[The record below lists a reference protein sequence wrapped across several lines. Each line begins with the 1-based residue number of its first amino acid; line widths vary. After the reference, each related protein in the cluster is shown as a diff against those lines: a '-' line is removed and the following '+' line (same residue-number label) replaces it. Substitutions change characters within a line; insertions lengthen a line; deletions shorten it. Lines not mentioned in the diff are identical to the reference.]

1 MHKNFSSQGFTLIE
15 MLVGMFVFSII
26 ILLVSS
32 MFVSGL
38 ELQRRAFNVQHVEEH
53 STFILETMTKELR
66 IAEITS
72 PTVDTAC
79 PGTLD
84 SSLTILHPEHG
95 TITYALSGTDL
106 TRTVKGVTGADVTSV
121 LNSSS
126 IKVAR
131 LGFCVAGVGIGDN
144 RQPRVTVVAT
154 LTTVNDHEPAS
165 ADIQTTLS
173 SRLLSN

>member
-1 MHKNFSSQGFTLIE
+1 MHKKFLSQGFTLIE

-38 ELQRRAFNVQHVEEH
+38 ELQRRAFNVQHVEEN

-72 PTVDTAC
+72 PTVDSAC
-79 PGTLD
+79 PGTFD
-84 SSLTILHPEHG
+84 TSLTILHPEHG

-106 TRTVKGVTGADVTSV
+106 TRTVKDVTGTDVTSV

-126 IKVAR
+126 ITVTR
-131 LGFCVAGVGIGDN
+131 LGFCVAGVEVGDN
-144 RQPRVTVVAT
+144 RQPRVTMVAT
-154 LTTVNDHEPAS
+154 LTTVNAHEPAS

-173 SRLLSN
+173 SRLLSD